1 MNQPTDP
8 APTSPRQPVSAEQLE
23 QKILELTKDRDDW
36 KHEWEIYKGAWLRE
50 LGGYFRNK
58 HHLIDALVVSTRE
71 LRERANTVALE
82 RDELFAK
89 NKKLLEAYRSAS
101 LPVTPEPLHDLL
113 DEVYGAFHPFLSVTG
128 EMSSEDQWPKEHMV
142 EFTICWE
149 HILRAFHAWE
159 NLGDYLSEAAS
170 LPVQQAQ
177 PRSREFTYAV
187 RLANKVLERPSG
199 DPDDDLAVLSRQ
211 FLRAIE
217 SKPTA
222 APSTPPASS
231 PLPAYLQND
240 EEFGRCSACGR
251 KTWTRAEMG
260 TQCKMTQP
268 DGTKCAGIFRASSHN
283 TTEGK

>member
-177 PRSREFTYAV
+177 PPRLQKAV
-187 RLANKVLERPSG
+187 PYDPLRRISHALSDQEAGASEQLAHIQQIV
-199 DPDDDLAVLSRQ
+199 
-211 FLRAIE
+211 
-217 SKPTA
+217 
-222 APSTPPASS
+222 
-231 PLPAYLQND
+231 D
-240 EEFGRCSACGR
+240 EHYQKSAGRTDNA
-251 KTWTRAEMG
+251 
-260 TQCKMTQP
+260 
-268 DGTKCAGIFRASSHN
+268 
-283 TTEGK
+283 